1 MSQQLTRVHGAVD
14 AARAAVAGGLTTVE
28 GVHAAIAHKPF
39 SLLGYAPGVG
49 DVSEI
54 VRFFHDGI
62 TALVYGG
69 LRAAVSATAG
79 AARVATTLAAP
90 PDDELRTGS
99 AADLTIAA
107 VNGFAGDY
115 FARTGN
121 PLATEMGLRHRG
133 RDLGPERDALTAAFP
148 EASPRLAVFVHGLS
162 CNESLWRL
170 HSERHY
176 GNRRTTYGSRLQ
188 ADLGYTPLYVRYN
201 TGLHISD
208 NGRRLARLLERL
220 VAAWPTAVEEMA
232 LIGHSM
238 GGLVARSACHYGG
251 EEGLDWVRSVRH
263 VVYLGS
269 PHHGAPLEKAAN
281 VAAWLLGRTDVTL
294 PFAAIFNAR
303 SAGIKDLRFGSLL
316 DADWKDADLDALLA
330 DRTGEV
336 PLLEG
341 ANHYFVAATI
351 TRDARHPLGVAVG
364 DLLVRRA
371 SASGRGRFR
380 RLQFRLEHG
389 RHFGAMTHLE
399 LLNHPDVYEQMRR
412 WLDPGGRRGAP
423 SQRRDSRPTP

>member
-1 MSQQLTRVHGAVD
+1 MSQEPAELHGAID
-14 AARAAVAGGLTTVE
+14 AAAAALDGGLRTIE
-28 GVHAAIAHKPF
+28 GVHAAIARKPF
-39 SLLGYAPGVG
+39 ALLRYAPGVG
-49 DVSEI
+49 EVSEV
-54 VRFFHDGI
+54 VRFLHDGI
-62 TALVYGG
+62 TGLVYGG
-69 LRAAVSATAG
+69 LRAAITATGG
-79 AARVATTLAAP
+79 AARVATTLADP
-90 PDDELRTGS
+90 PEGEPRPGS
-99 AADLTIAA
+99 PGDLAIAA

-121 PLATEMGLRHRG
+121 PLATEMGLRHGG
-133 RDLGPERDALTAAFP
+133 RTVALERDGLLAAFP

-162 CNESLWRL
+162 SNESLWRL
-170 HSERHY
+170 HSQHHY
-176 GNRRTTYGSRLQ
+176 GDSRTTYGSRLQ
-188 ADLGYTPLYVRYN
+188 AELGYTPLYVRYN

-220 VAAWPTAVEEMA
+220 VAAWPTAVEEIA

-238 GGLVARSACHYGG
+238 GGLVTRSACHYGG
-251 EEGLDWVRSVRH
+251 EEGLDWVGAVRH

-269 PHHGAPLEKAAN
+269 PHRGAPLEKAAN

-294 PFAAIFNAR
+294 PFAALFNAR

-316 DADWKDADLDALLA
+316 DEDWKDAELDALLA

-364 DLLVRRA
+364 DLLVRKA
-371 SASGRGRFR
+371 SASGRGRLR
-380 RLQFRLEHG
+380 RLQFPLEHG

-399 LLNHPDVYEQMRR
+399 LLNHPDVYEQLRR
-412 WLDPGGRRGAP
+412 WLDPGSRRGAR
-423 SQRRDSRPTP
+423 SQPCSSIPTP